1 MTGWA
6 MTGRNEDRPVLLV
19 LYDRGSAGPVD
30 IMTELPELADL
41 VILARQPDDP
51 SVCLFA
57 DAEAVHPLG
66 EAASPALLDQ
76 LRRRRPD
83 GLVTFS
89 ENLIPAAATLAAELG
104 LIYHSAATAEALTNK
119 DVQRRLLR
127 DAGVDAVRFHPV
139 RSRRDWPA
147 AVREVGLPC
156 VLKPVRGE
164 GSRNTFRID
173 SADQG
178 AELIERL
185 LGAGPDR
192 PPRESGLIAE
202 ELLIGRES
210 RPFGDY
216 VSVESVVV
224 AGEAQHLAVTGKLP
238 LAEPFRETCSYWPS
252 ALPSA
257 EQARVEELT
266 SAALAALDVTDGV
279 CHTELKLTPAGP
291 RIIEVNGRLGGYV
304 HDVPK
309 RACGLSMIQLAADIA
324 LGQLALPVPVTQPG
338 QVSYIFNNLPPDNA
352 TRLLAASG
360 VVEVQRLSG
369 VASYW
374 VNYRPGD
381 QLAGGVSTYELD
393 LLRGTAI
400 DHAGMLEVIKAAL
413 ARVRF
418 SFDTGG
424 EPPLTLSGPEL
435 PSAAPLYRP
444 HASEPA
450 PAMRTRPVDSIVE

>member
-6 MTGRNEDRPVLLV
+6 MTGRDGDRPVLLV

-30 IMTELPELADL
+30 IMSELLDLAEL
-41 VILARQPDDP
+41 VILARHPDDP

-57 DAEAVHPLG
+57 DAEAIHPLG
-66 EAASPALLDQ
+66 EAASPALLAQ

-104 LIYHSAATAEALTNK
+104 LTYHSAATAEALTNK

-127 DAGVDAVRFHPV
+127 DAGVDAVRFHPI
-139 RSRRDWPA
+139 RTRQDWPA
-147 AVREVGLPC
+147 AVRDVGLPC

-178 AELIERL
+178 AQVIERL
-185 LGAGPDR
+185 LAAGPDG
-192 PPRESGLIAE
+192 PPRESELIAE
-202 ELLIGRES
+202 ELLIGRDS
-210 RPFGDY
+210 WPYGDY

-224 AGEAQHLAVTGKLP
+224 AGEAQNLAVTGKLP
-238 LAEPFRETCSYWPS
+238 LAEPFRETCSFWPS
-252 ALPSA
+252 ALSTA
-257 EQARVEELT
+257 DQAQAEELT
-266 SAALAALDVTDGV
+266 SAALAALGVTDGV

-304 HDVPK
+304 HDVIK
-309 RACGLSMIQLAADIA
+309 RACGLSMIQLAGDVA
-324 LGQLALPVPVTQPG
+324 LRQLSLPVPVTQPS

-352 TRLLAASG
+352 TRLLTASG

-381 QLAGGVSTYELD
+381 RLAGGVSTYELD
-393 LLRGTAI
+393 LLRGAAA
-400 DHAGMLEVIKAAL
+400 DHAGMLEVIKEAL
-413 ARVRF
+413 ESVRF

-424 EPPLTLSGPEL
+424 EAPLTLSGPEL
-435 PSAAPLYRP
+435 PSAAPLHRP
-444 HASEPA
+444 HAGSPA
-450 PAMRTRPVDSIVE
+450 PAMSTRPVDSIVE